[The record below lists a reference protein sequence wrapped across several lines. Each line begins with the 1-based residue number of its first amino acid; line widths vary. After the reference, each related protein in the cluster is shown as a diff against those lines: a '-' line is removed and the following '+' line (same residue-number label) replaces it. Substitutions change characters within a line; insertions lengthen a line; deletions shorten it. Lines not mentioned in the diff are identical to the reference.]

1 MSMTLSINQ
10 GMSPAT
16 KTSGPVI
23 PAAVRETLQ
32 GPPRPVDVL
41 HALRRRWLWIAV
53 LGAVLPGIA
62 MFVADRKIPVEY
74 TAAAWLRVSLQR
86 PKVVFETRDDDPLLR
101 QRQTQATL
109 ITSNLV
115 LNAALRR
122 EGIAQLPLIAG
133 KADPVQWLRQQIRVR
148 FPGEADILEISMKGE
163 DPQQIKEI
171 VNAVK
176 DAYMEQVV
184 NVDREFVLRRKNLL
198 QQSYERTLELVKNR
212 SARYEELANAVGSSD
227 SEVVRRKAITA
238 LETLADHRR
247 RVNEIRRQIGGLDR
261 KVAVLRSRLE
271 LLEKERPESTEEE
284 RRARDEAVIKRIV
297 EAGLSA
303 DPWLTAATQRK
314 SLIES
319 QLFEERQRVAPGA
332 EASTV
337 RRLAEELRTLEAAVA
352 QRRAELEPALTE
364 YAREQL
370 VKGRTGLPPTEAERL
385 QGEIA
390 AAELEKAVLEDELKM
405 ALEQFEKE
413 AADAERFGKYSADLE
428 AERAELERLK
438 AIADRTGDELERWN
452 VELEA
457 PPRVVEFEPADVPR
471 VNNLQDK
478 QRLVLFIGLTTLAGV
493 LIVVVLGDY
502 LLRPVSSTSQ
512 LAYGLG
518 LPVIGDM
525 PLLRRRWLPNFSRNG
540 AIPADIRAVLTESV
554 DQIRTTLLH
563 RAKQDGLKVVLVTSA
578 LAQEG
583 KTTAAAQLALSLARA
598 GRRTVLVD
606 GDIRRPRVHRIFG
619 RRLGPGLSEWVRGEV
634 KLPEV
639 VQQTEFEMLQVV
651 TAGHGDAAALEG
663 FAQGRADDLFQ
674 RLREA
679 FDFIV
684 VDTSPL
690 LTAADALVLTR
701 LADGALLS
709 VLQDGSRL
717 ARVYEAAQK
726 LRAVDMPLLGVIVH
740 GAHFRRYRSYYRR
753 YTIDVAPQP
762 SGKT

>member
-1 MSMTLSINQ
+1 MSITLSANRGLQ
-10 GMSPAT
+10 PALKVAPPAVPAT
-16 KTSGPVI
+16 
-23 PAAVRETLQ
+23 VRDTLQ

-41 HALRRRWLWIAV
+41 HALRRRWLWVVV
-53 LGAVLPGIA
+53 LGTILPAIA

-115 LNAALRR
+115 LNVALRR
-122 EGIAQLPLIAG
+122 EGIAQLPLIAS

-163 DPQQIKEI
+163 DPRQIAEI

-184 NVDREFVLRRKNLL
+184 NVDRDFVLRRKNLL
-198 QQSYERTLELVKNR
+198 EQSYERTLDLVKKR

-261 KVAVLRSRLE
+261 KVSVLRARLDF
-271 LLEKERPESTEEE
+271 LEKERPERSEEE
-284 RRARDEAVIKRIV
+284 RRARDEAVIKQIV
-297 EAGLSA
+297 ESGLAA
-303 DPWLTAATQRK
+303 DPWLTAAAQRK
-314 SLIES
+314 SVLEA
-319 QLFEERQRVAPGA
+319 QLFEAKQRVVPGA
-332 EASTV
+332 EASTI
-337 RRLAEELRTLEAAVA
+337 RRLTEELQALEAAVA
-352 QRRAELEPALTE
+352 QRRAELEPGLTQ

-370 VKGRTGLPPTEAERL
+370 EKGRMGLPPTEAERI

-390 AAELEKAVLEDELKM
+390 AAELERAVLEDELKL

-428 AERAELERLK
+428 AERAEMERLK

-471 VNNLQDK
+471 INNLPDK

-493 LIVVVLGDY
+493 VVVVVLGDY

-518 LPVIGDM
+518 LPVIGDV
-525 PLLRRRWLPNFSRNG
+525 PLLRRRWLPNTARAGKVSS
-540 AIPADIRAVLTESV
+540 DLRAVLTESV

-563 RAKQDGLKVVLVTSA
+563 RAERDGLKVVMVTSA

-583 KTTAAAQLALSLARA
+583 KTTIAAQLALSLARA

-606 GDIRRPRVHRIFG
+606 GDLRRPRVHRIFD
-619 RRLGPGLSEWVRGEV
+619 RRLAPGLSEWLRGEAN
-634 KLPEV
+634 LTEV
-639 VQQTEFEMLQVV
+639 VQPTEFDLLHAV
-651 TAGHGDAAALEG
+651 TAGHGDAAALERI
-663 FAQGRADDLFQ
+663 AQGNIEELLA
-674 RLREA
+674 RLREGS
-679 FDFIV
+679 DLVIV
-684 VDTSPL
+684 DSSPL
-690 LTAADALVLTR
+690 LTTADALILAR
-701 LADGALLS
+701 RADGVLLS

-717 ARVYEAAQK
+717 ARVYEAAQR
-726 LRAVDMPLLGVIVH
+726 LRAVDVPLLGAVVH
-740 GAHFRRYRSYYRR
+740 GSHFRRYRSYYRR

-762 SGKT
+762 GSEG